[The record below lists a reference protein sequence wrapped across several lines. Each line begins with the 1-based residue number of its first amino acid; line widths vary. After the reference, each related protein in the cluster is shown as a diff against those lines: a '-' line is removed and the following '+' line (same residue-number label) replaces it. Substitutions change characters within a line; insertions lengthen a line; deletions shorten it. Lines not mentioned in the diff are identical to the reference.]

1 LAVLVNEQ
9 GYMIGLCHYT
19 CFFLT
24 FFLWKFKE
32 QQTLCSGGE
41 LASTGQLNLIVT
53 EPFASFIMCTGVLW
67 REEADKD
74 VALPCA
80 DDIESHIESANAA
93 TVQGNRQLVKAVKTQ
108 KSGSSIV
115 SITIVH
121 GWYSDK
127 MLWQMV

>member
-1 LAVLVNEQ
+1 
-9 GYMIGLCHYT
+9 
-19 CFFLT
+19 
-24 FFLWKFKE
+24 
-32 QQTLCSGGE
+32 
-41 LASTGQLNLIVT
+41 
-53 EPFASFIMCTGVLW
+53 MCTGVLL
-67 REEADKD
+67 REEVDKD

-121 GWYSDK
+121 G
-127 MLWQMV
+127 